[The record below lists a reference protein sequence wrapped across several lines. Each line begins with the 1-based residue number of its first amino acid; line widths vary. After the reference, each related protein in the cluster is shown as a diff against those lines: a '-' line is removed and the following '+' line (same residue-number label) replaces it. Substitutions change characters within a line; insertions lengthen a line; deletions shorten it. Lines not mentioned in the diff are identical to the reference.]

1 MVLELFLVS
10 VIYWIAILAVLVW
23 LNRRVSRLT
32 EWITDLERD
41 RSNKKG

>member
-41 RSNKKG
+41 RSSKKG